1 MEVQKLKPVI
11 KPETWEYIEEF
22 FREIP
27 EAFESVPIIQ
37 RTIFDNI
44 QQARTEAHEE
54 GILQGHAVGI
64 VQGRKECIEQG
75 WEKGIEQGIEKGIES
90 GKLENQQ
97 TMLIRLLERKFT
109 NDDKG
114 HLEALNQQIRL
125 VENTE
130 TLDLWFDQIFDARFL
145 DELEFVEADPKTT
158 SHTDCALHT
167 DSATVGLD

>member
-64 VQGRKECIEQG
+64 VQGRKEIQ
-75 WEKGIEQGIEKGIES
+75 
-90 GKLENQQ
+90 KL
-97 TMLIRLLERKFT
+97 LIYGLIKFSMHVFWT
-109 NDDKG
+109 N
-114 HLEALNQQIRL
+114 
-125 VENTE
+125 
-130 TLDLWFDQIFDARFL
+130 
-145 DELEFVEADPKTT
+145 
-158 SHTDCALHT
+158 
-167 DSATVGLD
+167 